1 VAQQHFNTEVAVMQA
16 GAGHVREVNALID
29 TDLKSLLSK
38 LEALFGTWQG
48 TASASFHQLKDQ
60 WVINEQKL
68 NTALMGISDTLEVN
82 SRNYDTTE
90 QAATADF
97 NSAAGGLG

>member
-1 VAQQHFNTEVAVMQA
+1 MATQHFNTEVAVMQG
-16 GAGHVREVNALID
+16 GAAHVREVNALID

-38 LEALFGTWQG
+38 LEALFGSWQG
-48 TASASFHQLKDQ
+48 TASASFHGLKDQ
-60 WVINEQKL
+60 WVANETKL
-68 NTALMGISDTLEVN
+68 NVALIGIADTLEVN
-82 SRNYDTTE
+82 SRSYDATE

>member
-1 VAQQHFNTEVAVMQA
+1 VAQQHFNTEIAVMQA
-16 GAGHVREVNALID
+16 GAGHVREVNATID
-29 TDLKSLLSK
+29 SDLQSLLAK

-48 TASASFHQLKDQ
+48 TASASFHGLKDQ
-60 WVINEQKL
+60 WVLNERKL
-68 NTALMGISDTLEVN
+68 NTALLGIADTLEVN
-82 SRNYDTTE
+82 SRNYDATE